1 MKITE
6 TGFEG
11 LYIIQPKVFSDSR
24 GYFFESFK
32 LETFLMSGIP
42 FNPVQDNESRSV
54 KGVIRG
60 LHYQLNPFAQAKLI
74 RVVVGKIYDVAV
86 DLRRNSKTFG
96 KWFGVI
102 LDSENKTQ
110 LFIPKGF
117 AHGFSVLSDIAVIQY
132 KCDNLYCRESEGA
145 VAWDDPDLGIDW
157 RIPADKV
164 ILSPKDANHPRLKDS
179 EYLFDYQEDLYGE

>member
-32 LETFLMSGIP
+32 LETFLMAGIP

-54 KGVIRG
+54 YGVIRG

-86 DLRRNSKTFG
+86 DLRKNSLTFG
-96 KWFGVI
+96 KWYGVE

-110 LFIPKGF
+110 FFIPKGF

-132 KCDNLYCRESEGA
+132 KCDNLYQPQYEKGIS
-145 VAWDDPDLGIDW
+145 VKDPDLKIDW
-157 RIPADKV
+157 LIENIEPV
-164 ILSPKDANHPRLKDS
+164 ISNKDQNQPRFRDA
-179 EYLFDYQEDLYGE
+179 EINF

>member
-32 LETFLMSGIP
+32 LETFLMAGIP

-54 KGVIRG
+54 YGVIRG

-86 DLRRNSKTFG
+86 DLRKNSLTFG
-96 KWFGVI
+96 KWYGVE

-110 LFIPKGF
+110 FFIPKGF
-117 AHGFSVLSDIAVIQY
+117 AHGFSVLSDTAVIQY
-132 KCDNLYCRESEGA
+132 KCDNLYQPQFERGISLK
-145 VAWDDPDLGIDW
+145 DPDLAIDW
-157 RIPADKV
+157 LIENIEPV
-164 ILSPKDANHPRLKDS
+164 ISSKDQNQPRFRDA
-179 EYLFDYQEDLYGE
+179 EMNF

>member
-1 MKITE
+1 MKIIE

-32 LETFLMSGIP
+32 LETFLMAGIP

-54 KGVIRG
+54 NGVIRG

-86 DLRRNSKTFG
+86 DLRKNSLTFG
-96 KWFGVI
+96 KWYGVE

-110 LFIPKGF
+110 FFIPKGF

-132 KCDNLYCRESEGA
+132 KCDNLYQPQYEKGIS
-145 VAWDDPDLGIDW
+145 VKDPDLAIDW
-157 RIPADKV
+157 LIENIEPV
-164 ILSPKDANHPRLKDS
+164 ISNKDQNQPRFRDA
-179 EYLFDYQEDLYGE
+179 EINF

>member
-11 LYIIQPKVFSDSR
+11 LFIIQPKVFSDNR

-32 LETFLMSGIP
+32 LETFLMAGIP

-54 KGVIRG
+54 YGVIRG

-86 DLRRNSKTFG
+86 DLRKNSLTFG
-96 KWFGVI
+96 KWCGVE

-110 LFIPKGF
+110 FFIPKGF

-132 KCDNLYCRESEGA
+132 KCDNLYQPQYERGIS
-145 VAWDDPDLGIDW
+145 VKDPDLAIDW
-157 RIPADKV
+157 KLEWLEPV
-164 ILSPKDANHPRLKDS
+164 ISNKDQNQSRFKDAEMN
-179 EYLFDYQEDLYGE
+179 F

>member
-32 LETFLMSGIP
+32 LETFLMAGIP

-54 KGVIRG
+54 YGVIRG

-86 DLRRNSKTFG
+86 DLRKNSRTFG
-96 KWFGVI
+96 KWYGVE

-110 LFIPKGF
+110 FFIPKGF

-132 KCDNLYCRESEGA
+132 KCDNLYQPQYEKGIS
-145 VAWDDPDLGIDW
+145 VKDPDLKIDW
-157 RIPADKV
+157 LIENIEPV
-164 ILSPKDANHPRLKDS
+164 ISNKDQNQPRFRDA
-179 EYLFDYQEDLYGE
+179 EMNF

>member
-1 MKITE
+1 MKISE

-32 LETFLMSGIP
+32 LETFLLSGIP

-60 LHYQLNPFAQAKLI
+60 LHFQLNPFAQAKLI
-74 RVVVGKIYDVAV
+74 RVVVGRIYDVAV
-86 DLRRNSKTFG
+86 DLRKNSETFG
-96 KWFGVI
+96 KWYGVV

-110 LFIPKGF
+110 FFIPKGF
-117 AHGFSVLSDIAVIQY
+117 GHGFSVLSDIAVIQY
-132 KCDNLYCRESEGA
+132 KCDNLYNPQYERGISLK
-145 VAWDDPDLGIDW
+145 DPDLAIDW
-157 RIPADKV
+157 RIGESEP
-164 ILSPKDANHPRLKDS
+164 IISGKDQKQP
-179 EYLFDYQEDLYGE
+179 LFRDAEMNF

>member
-32 LETFLMSGIP
+32 LETFLMAGIP

-54 KGVIRG
+54 YGVIRG
-60 LHYQLNPFAQAKLI
+60 LHYQLNPFDQAKLI

-86 DLRRNSKTFG
+86 DLRKNSLTFG
-96 KWFGVI
+96 KWYGVE

-110 LFIPKGF
+110 FFIPKGF
-117 AHGFSVLSDIAVIQY
+117 AHGFSVLSEIAVIQY
-132 KCDNLYCRESEGA
+132 KCDNLYNPQYERGIS
-145 VAWDDPDLGIDW
+145 VKDTDLAIDW
-157 RIPADKV
+157 KIDWIEPVISNKDQNQPRI
-164 ILSPKDANHPRLKDS
+164 KDAEMN
-179 EYLFDYQEDLYGE
+179 F

>member
-1 MKITE
+1 MNITE

-32 LETFLMSGIP
+32 LETFLMAGIP

-54 KGVIRG
+54 FGVIRG

-74 RVVVGKIYDVAV
+74 RVVVGKIYDAAV
-86 DLRRNSKTFG
+86 DLRKNSLTFG
-96 KWFGVI
+96 KWYGVE

-110 LFIPKGF
+110 FFIPKGF

-132 KCDNLYCRESEGA
+132 KCDNLYQPQYEKGIS
-145 VAWDDPDLGIDW
+145 VKDPDLKIDW
-157 RIPADKV
+157 RIEAIEPV
-164 ILSPKDANHPRLKDS
+164 ISNKDQNQPRFRDA
-179 EYLFDYQEDLYGE
+179 EMNF

>member
-32 LETFLMSGIP
+32 LETFLMAGIP

-54 KGVIRG
+54 YGVIRG

-86 DLRRNSKTFG
+86 DLRKNSLTFG
-96 KWFGVI
+96 KWYGVE

-110 LFIPKGF
+110 FFIPKGF

-132 KCDNLYCRESEGA
+132 KCDNLYQPQSEKGIS
-145 VAWDDPDLGIDW
+145 VKDPDLAIDW
-157 RIPADKV
+157 LVENIEPV
-164 ILSPKDANHPRLKDS
+164 ISNKDQNQPRFRNA
-179 EYLFDYQEDLYGE
+179 EMNF

>member
-32 LETFLMSGIP
+32 LETFLMAGIP

-54 KGVIRG
+54 FGVIRG

-86 DLRRNSKTFG
+86 DLRKNSLTFG
-96 KWFGVI
+96 KWYGVE

-110 LFIPKGF
+110 FFIPKGF

-132 KCDNLYCRESEGA
+132 KCDNLYQPQYEKGIS
-145 VAWDDPDLGIDW
+145 VKDPDLAIDW
-157 RIPADKV
+157 HIENIEPV
-164 ILSPKDANHPRLKDS
+164 ISNKDQNQPRFRDV
-179 EYLFDYQEDLYGE
+179 EMNF

>member
-24 GYFFESFK
+24 GYFIESFK
-32 LETFLMSGIP
+32 LETFLMAGIP

-54 KGVIRG
+54 YGVIRG

-86 DLRRNSKTFG
+86 DLRKNSLTFG
-96 KWFGVI
+96 KWYGVE

-110 LFIPKGF
+110 FFIPKGF

-132 KCDNLYCRESEGA
+132 KCDNLYQPQYEKGIS
-145 VAWDDPDLGIDW
+145 VKDPDLAIDW
-157 RIPADKV
+157 HIENIEPV
-164 ILSPKDANHPRLKDS
+164 ISNKDQ
-179 EYLFDYQEDLYGE
+179 YQPSFRDAEMNF